1 MHLKTV
7 CLRGDIGIV
16 LLIIEKMTNQSALN
30 EKRSQE
36 EYVIKRHVPQI
47 NWVKTNTDGSVRQQ
61 GKQAACAGVFRDM
74 HGRWVLGFVYEKSAS
89 VIMSKLWGVATALQM
104 AWHSG
109 IPKLTVESDS
119 KIAFESL
126 ENPFFC
132 I

>member
-1 MHLKTV
+1 M
-7 CLRGDIGIV
+7 DSFS
-16 LLIIEKMTNQSALN
+16 NQS
-30 EKRSQE
+30 RGSSSQLSAQDLKNQLKNQLAI
-36 EYVIKRHVPQI
+36 EYAQ
-47 NWVKTNTDGSVRQQ
+47 QFLEQ

-89 VIMSKLWGVATALQM
+89 VIMSKFWGVATALQM

>member
-1 MHLKTV
+1 
-7 CLRGDIGIV
+7 
-16 LLIIEKMTNQSALN
+16 
-30 EKRSQE
+30 
-36 EYVIKRHVPQI
+36 
-47 NWVKTNTDGSVRQQ
+47 
-61 GKQAACAGVFRDM
+61 M

-89 VIMSKLWGVATALQM
+89 VIMSKFWGVATALQM